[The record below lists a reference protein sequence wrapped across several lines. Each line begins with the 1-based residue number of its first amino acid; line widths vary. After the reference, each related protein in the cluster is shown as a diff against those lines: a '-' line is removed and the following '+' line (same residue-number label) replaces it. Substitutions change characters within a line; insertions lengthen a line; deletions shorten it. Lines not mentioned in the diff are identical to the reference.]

1 MISQDPKTLAMIEKV
16 VERRKEWELI
26 RKEFALKYPT
36 MAMHLTKDASMLS
49 NYAIRSDLS
58 SSTTSKKKRVS
69 KADNQANTADKGF
82 KSNGR
87 VKTDGL
93 TRKNRE
99 NTLDELVAEA
109 GLG

>member
-49 NYAIRSDLS
+49 NYAIRSDFS
-58 SSTTSKKKRVS
+58 SSTSKKKRVS
-69 KADNQANTADKGF
+69 KADNQPNTADKGC

-87 VKTDGL
+87 VKSDGL

-99 NTLDELVAEA
+99 NTLDQLIAEA